1 MLAELSYFFRQL
13 CAKELD
19 PKVIEKLEKQA
30 PELVCKL
37 EMIFPPSFF
46 NPMQHM
52 ILHLPSE
59 ARLGG
64 PVQYRWMYAPE
75 RESKNLRAKCKN
87 KCRIEASI
95 VEAYLNEEVSN
106 NTTKYYDPNIPTQH
120 NPVLRYNVI
129 TPDDLPPLSIFAGV
143 GGRASARRPR
153 HIKHPEWTTIM
164 SYVLT
169 NMPEVQPYIE

>member
-1 MLAELSYFFRQL
+1 MNTLRIGGLKSHDYHVWLERVMPGMIRGYVSEDIWWVLAELSYFFRQL

-64 PVQYRWMYAPE
+64 PV
-75 RESKNLRAKCKN
+75 
-87 KCRIEASI
+87 
-95 VEAYLNEEVSN
+95 
-106 NTTKYYDPNIPTQH
+106 
-120 NPVLRYNVI
+120 
-129 TPDDLPPLSIFAGV
+129 
-143 GGRASARRPR
+143 
-153 HIKHPEWTTIM
+153 
-164 SYVLT
+164 
-169 NMPEVQPYIE
+169 